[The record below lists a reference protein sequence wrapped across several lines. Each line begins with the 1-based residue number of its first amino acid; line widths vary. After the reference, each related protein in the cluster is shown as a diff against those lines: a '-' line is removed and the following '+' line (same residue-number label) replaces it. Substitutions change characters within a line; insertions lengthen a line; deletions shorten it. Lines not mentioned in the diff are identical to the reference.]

1 MTDETETETE
11 HALYYA
17 LVAGAAEYDG
27 LPAVLLAV
35 WAENDK
41 TVTGRVVEQIYTYN
55 NNITHVTKP
64 DQKFAFMGGRQG
76 TGLYRASKNKL
87 LATFADK
94 ATAEDATFKAKTI
107 ASVQVDEF
115 GESAKIKDILHRAG
129 ELEQQARKLR
139 EEVRPLRAAAWKE
152 RFQQVLG
159 TLRDAGASHV
169 WAPPEDV
176 TA

>member
-1 MTDETETETE
+1 MTDETETE

-17 LVAGAAEYDG
+17 LVAGAAEFDG

-35 WAENDK
+35 WSENDK

-64 DQKFAFMGGRQG
+64 DPKNAIFRGRLG
-76 TGLYRASKNKL
+76 TNLFRASKNRL

-94 ATAEDATFKAKTI
+94 ATAEEATFKANTI

-115 GESAKIKDILHRAG
+115 GESEKIKEMRQRAFD
-129 ELEQQARKLR
+129 LEQQARKLR
-139 EEVRPLRAAAWKE
+139 EEIRPLRAAAWE
-152 RFQQVLG
+152 DRFQQILG
-159 TLRDAGASHV
+159 TLRDSGATHV
-169 WAPPEDV
+169 WSPPEDV